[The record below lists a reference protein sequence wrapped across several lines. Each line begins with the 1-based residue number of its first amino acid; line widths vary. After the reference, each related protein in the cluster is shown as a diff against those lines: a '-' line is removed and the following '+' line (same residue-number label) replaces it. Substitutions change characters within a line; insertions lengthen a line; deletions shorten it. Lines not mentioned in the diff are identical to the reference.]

1 MKQARDEVE
10 TSARTDGQT
19 HRKKRRRKKLY
30 TDHIY
35 GARLAHEDAR
45 IVDDYARLK
54 GLERSDVVRL
64 GLHQFALRQQMKY
77 QPKDEFQE
85 LQEKV
90 FREHFAAL
98 SEQLETISA
107 TLRELPQ
114 EASETRAQHDL
125 LAPRHHS
132 ENGKAP
138 LDGDAK
144 VNELT
149 PRVESLLREQKSA
162 LEQVLLASTLALRLL
177 ANHLV
182 EPQLHHLES
191 SNPSSLKSH
200 LRAAELGKAS
210 WSPVT
215 AEVMRRTGNQMLVE
229 LHLDTPTTK
238 SGTADAPQTDAQKT
252 VAILTDADIASAL

>member
-1 MKQARDEVE
+1 MKKVKAEAE
-10 TSARTDGQT
+10 TSARTDNHTQ
-19 HRKKRRRKKLY
+19 HKKRRRKKLY

-98 SEQLETISA
+98 FEQLETITA

-114 EASETRAQHDL
+114 ETKDRGTQRELFAARPL
-125 LAPRHHS
+125 S
-132 ENGKAP
+132 ENDAAR
-138 LDGDAK
+138 LNEDGNGDGIA
-144 VNELT
+144 
-149 PRVESLLREQKSA
+149 PRVESLLREQKRT
-162 LEQVLLASTLALRLL
+162 LEQVLLSSTLALRLL
-177 ANHLV
+177 INYLI
-182 EPQLHHLES
+182 EPQLSHLES
-191 SNPSSLKSH
+191 PNTASFKPH
-200 LRAAELGKAS
+200 LTLAEGGKAS
-210 WSPVT
+210 WSAAT
-215 AEVMRRTGNQMLVE
+215 GEVVRRTGKQIMRE
-229 LHLDTPTTK
+229 LNLAPPEKK
-238 SGTADAPQTDAQKT
+238 SGTPDAPHNGARTTPAT
-252 VAILTDADIASAL
+252 LTDSEIAAAL